1 MKKKKIVLPSTPK
14 GFGNAIKVKPTQMVA
29 FELTAWSGTSDDDGE
44 ELMLAFLDIP
54 RIEGYPL
61 TARAL
66 LEDAQVIAF
75 AWCEHGLDGM
85 KQVARRRGGRV
96 HGTKKFVKV
105 MPTPDRVC
113 VMRLSTSD
121 VAWVSNKDFEVD
133 GIRSSRPA
141 PKATK

>member
-1 MKKKKIVLPSTPK
+1 
-14 GFGNAIKVKPTQMVA
+14 MVA
-29 FELTAWSGTSDDDGE
+29 FELTAWSGTSNDEGE
-44 ELMLAFLDIP
+44 ELMLALLDIP

-75 AWCEHGLDGM
+75 AWCEHGLNEM

-96 HGTKKFVKV
+96 YGTKKFVKV
-105 MPTPDRVC
+105 MPNPDRVC

-133 GIRSSRPA
+133 GIRSSHPT
-141 PKATK
+141 PKALR